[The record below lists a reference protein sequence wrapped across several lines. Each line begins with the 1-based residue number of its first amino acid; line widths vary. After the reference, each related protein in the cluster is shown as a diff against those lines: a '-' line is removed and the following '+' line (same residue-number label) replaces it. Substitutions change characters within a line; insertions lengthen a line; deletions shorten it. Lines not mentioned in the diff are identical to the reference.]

1 MQHIFLWMNL
11 VFRKIL
17 TTAIKEDSRRNMIN
31 VISLI
36 QKLSSHKMKMCFNLH
51 FFLFRLGCGLGNINV
66 LDIGFLLSVS
76 STHMHIGFFLS
87 ALSLSLSLLP
97 QLNSHSWR
105 NADKNTSFFVGGRFF
120 LRVFHCIDCL
130 N

>member
-17 TTAIKEDSRRNMIN
+17 TTAIKEDTRRNMIN
-31 VISLI
+31 LISLI

-51 FFLFRLGCGLGNINV
+51 FFIQVGVWVGEHKCARYRIFTLCLIHTHAYRI
-66 LDIGFLLSVS
+66 LSFCS
-76 STHMHIGFFLS
+76 
-87 ALSLSLSLLP
+87 LSLSLSLLP
-97 QLNSHSWR
+97 RLNSHSWR

-120 LRVFHCIDCL
+120 LRVCHCIDCL